1 MVAIPVLTL
10 VVGEHTATADILTA
24 VLDELGI
31 SAVEHA
37 PNGAA
42 ALLLMGKKRFEL
54 VIADWAMEPVS
65 GLQLLKFLRADADF
79 AEVRVILALPE
90 GHRGSEVAA
99 AKRAGANGVLITPFS
114 RDSIRKAILDVLR
127 AYPNSDRRKR
137 A

>member
-1 MVAIPVLTL
+1 MAAIPVLTL

-42 ALLLMGKKRFEL
+42 ALLLMGEKRFEL

-65 GLQLLKFLRADADF
+65 GLQLLKFLRADANF

-90 GHRGSEVAA
+90 GHRASEVAA

-114 RDSIRKAILDVLR
+114 RDSIRNAILDVLR
-127 AYPNSDRRKR
+127 AHPNPDRRKR

>member
-1 MVAIPVLTL
+1 MAAIPVLTL

-65 GLQLLKFLRADADF
+65 GLQLLKFLRADANF

-90 GHRGSEVAA
+90 GHRASEVAA

-127 AYPNSDRRKR
+127 AHPNPDRRKR